1 MALAGAKGLVQI
13 EHESAL
19 QACERVRGSVECMEV
34 VLVVVVVVV
43 VPVGVVPVGCLDCW
57 SGEQGEVDD
66 GEGVESDGG
75 ALRGRLIWVD

>member
-1 MALAGAKGLVQI
+1 MALVGAKGLVHI

-43 VPVGVVPVGCLDCW
+43 PVGVVPVGCLDCW
-57 SGEQGEVDD
+57 SGD
-66 GEGVESDGG
+66 
-75 ALRGRLIWVD
+75 RGRMMMGRESSPTAVD